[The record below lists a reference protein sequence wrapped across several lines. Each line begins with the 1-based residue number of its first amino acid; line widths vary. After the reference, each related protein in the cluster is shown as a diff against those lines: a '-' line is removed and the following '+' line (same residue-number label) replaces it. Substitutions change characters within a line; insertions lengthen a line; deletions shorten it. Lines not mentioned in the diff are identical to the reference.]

1 MKYNVTKLS
10 LEDRRKII
18 LEGNVLTTLFLLSI
32 PTIMMAVVQAMIPFT
47 DGLYLN
53 HIIGPERTGAITY
66 SQPTINIMLGLSQG
80 LGVAAMAM
88 IGQMAGKGDTKNIK
102 KIALQTL
109 IFGIFCGIVLIPIS
123 LFVAAYMSTTVTR
136 DMSTDVYLYL
146 SLYSLVIPFQFMAA
160 IFNSIKNATG
170 NPEAPFYRM
179 IVLLILKIF
188 FNFIFLQILKLD
200 IKGAVFASLSA
211 YITVSIWM
219 YYDLFVKKYE
229 YKLDLASYRFDK
241 KIISVV
247 IKLGIPSMLSFM
259 MINLG
264 FLLINMEIS
273 KYGAIVIAGL
283 GIASNINSLCFQL
296 PSCIGTT
303 VTTMVSLNIGV
314 GNEKKSKKIFR
325 IGIITACVISV
336 ITLIIIIPATSKI
349 TTLFTDHI
357 NVLNVANA
365 ALKIYTY
372 SILPYGIFMICQS
385 IFNALGK
392 NVIPLIMSFLRIWL
406 FRYVF
411 ILLTKKYL
419 GYYSVFYGNLFSNL
433 LAAVVFAI
441 IISRLKW
448 KSGIKYER

>member
-1 MKYNVTKLS
+1 MKNITKLTM
-10 LEDRRKII
+10 EDRRKII
-18 LEGNVLTTLFLLSI
+18 LEGNVLVTLFLLSI
-32 PTIMMAVVQAMIPFT
+32 PTVMMAIVQAMIPFT

-88 IGQMAGKGDTKNIK
+88 IGQMAGRADTKGVK
-102 KIALQTL
+102 KISLQVL
-109 IFGIFCGIVLIPIS
+109 VFGIFCGIILIPIS
-123 LFVAAYMSTTVTR
+123 LFVALYISGTVTA
-136 DMSTDVYLYL
+136 DMSSDVYLYL

-160 IFNSIKNATG
+160 IFNSIKNGTG

-179 IVLLILKIF
+179 IVLLILKVV

-211 YITVSIWM
+211 YIVVSFWM
-219 YYDLFVKKYE
+219 YYDLFIKKYE
-229 YKLDLASYRFDK
+229 YKLDLASYRFEK
-241 KIISVV
+241 NIVFMLV
-247 IKLGIPSMLSFM
+247 KLGIPSMLSFM

-273 KYGAIVIAGL
+273 KYGAVVIAGL
-283 GIASNINSLCFQL
+283 GISSNINSLCFQL

-314 GNEKKSKKIFR
+314 GNEKKAKKIYKV
-325 IGIITACVISV
+325 G
-336 ITLIIIIPATSKI
+336 LIIACIIAILTIAIVIPLTEHI
-349 TTLFTDHI
+349 TRLFTNHEK
-357 NVLNVANA
+357 VLYVANA
-365 ALKIYTY
+365 ALKLYTY
-372 SILPYGIFMICQS
+372 SVLPYGIFMVCQA

-392 NVIPLIMSFLRIWL
+392 NVMPLIMSFLRIWL

-411 ILLTKKYL
+411 ILFTQKYL
-419 GYYSVFYGNLFSNL
+419 GYYSVFYGNLFSNFVATL
-433 LAAVVFAI
+433 IFLV
-441 IISRLKW
+441 IISKIKW
-448 KSGIKYER
+448 KSGIVYAR